1 MGWLRRD
8 KKMQGGDSIES
19 TQITKTVSPQS
30 PAFNWRLMYPSQRK
44 TPTIL
49 TIEKMGGVPSEMIR
63 ENNIYIYQPN
73 INSLKTLPT
82 LKK

>member
-30 PAFNWRLMYPSQRK
+30 PALNWRLMYLSQRK
-44 TPTIL
+44 TPIIL
-49 TIEKMGGVPSEMIR
+49 TIQKMGGVPSETIH
-63 ENNIYIYQPN
+63 EKNTYKYQPN
-73 INSLKTLPT
+73 INSL
-82 LKK
+82 